1 MWIYH
6 NEQLI
11 EPPLSAIGFV
21 YIITNELNGMRYVG
35 RKLLT
40 KAAYKQVNGVKKKI
54 RKSSDW
60 EDYYSSSPT
69 LLADVEKFGKEN
81 FKREILV
88 FCNSKSALNYT
99 EEKLQFEF
107 GVLESHLWYNNNIR
121 AKIFKKNIIGKVAD
135 TKQIVERFKN

>member
-1 MWIYH
+1 
-6 NEQLI
+6 
-11 EPPLSAIGFV
+11 
-21 YIITNELNGMRYVG
+21 MRYVG